1 MTVLNLVQSQQTKE
15 KRGRPAVEKVQG
27 IKPPDGKCR
36 ERDYINRTLEMSGG
50 IALSSIRHAAPSSLS
65 QKRDIAEAI
74 MGPKT
79 PDDST
84 GAAERRY

>member
-1 MTVLNLVQSQQTKE
+1 M
-15 KRGRPAVEKVQG
+15 
-27 IKPPDGKCR
+27 KPPDGKCR
-36 ERDYINRTLEMSGG
+36 ERDYISRKPEMSGG
-50 IALSSIRHAAPSSLS
+50 TALSSVRHAAPPSLS

-84 GAAERRY
+84 GAAERRH

>member
-1 MTVLNLVQSQQTKE
+1 MTVLNFVRFRPKE
-15 KRGRPAVEKVQG
+15 RRGRPAVELVQG
-27 IKPPDGKCR
+27 MNPPDGKCR

-50 IALSSIRHAAPSSLS
+50 TALSSVRHAAPSSLS
-65 QKRDIAEAI
+65 QKRDNAEAI

-84 GAAERRY
+84 GAAERRH